1 MKPLKVG
8 IAGVRGIA
16 GETYLGSITR
26 YRPHQVSSPPKLG
39 FVFECRAL
47 RSDPRMD

>member
-1 MKPLKVG
+1 MKPLKIG
-8 IAGVRGIA
+8 IAGVRGIG

-39 FVFECRAL
+39 LVLNVARSGPPL
-47 RSDPRMD
+47 R